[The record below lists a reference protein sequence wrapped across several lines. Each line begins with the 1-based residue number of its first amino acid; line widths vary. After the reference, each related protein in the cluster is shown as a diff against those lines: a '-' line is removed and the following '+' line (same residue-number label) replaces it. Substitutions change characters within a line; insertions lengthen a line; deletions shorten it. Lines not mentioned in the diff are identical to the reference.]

1 MKFLL
6 LSFLVLLISI
16 ETRGQEQ
23 YLTDA
28 RDGQQ
33 YLTAE
38 VNGSRWML
46 ENLNYLST
54 KSIGLSP
61 AQQETYPHVQ
71 GRYYHQ
77 EELDSVCP
85 TGWRLPGM
93 TDWLSYFEFLGQQHQ
108 AEISYKSYRDHV
120 EIRDYDDQFQLFAE
134 DSPLHLK
141 FGGIYEGDELIIK
154 GDYVNY
160 WLQDLTSSADMG
172 ERDLLERL
180 GIKRVRKVY
189 GGTSH
194 IHLGHPWTQIH
205 SHEHHLDP
213 ADEAS
218 LRRFMVRCIEI
229 DQP

>member
-6 LSFLVLLISI
+6 LSFLVLFTFM
-16 ETRGQEQ
+16 ETHGQEQ
-23 YLTDA
+23 YLTDP

-33 YLTAE
+33 YLTGE
-38 VNGSRWML
+38 LNGSRWML
-46 ENLNYLST
+46 ENLNYPTSLSY
-54 KSIGLSP
+54 SLNA
-61 AQQETYPHVQ
+61 AQQESHPLVK

-77 EELDSVCP
+77 SELDSVCP
-85 TGWRLPGM
+85 ADWRLPEM
-93 TDWLSYFEFLGQQHQ
+93 ADWLSYFESLGQQHQ
-108 AEISYKSYRDHV
+108 AEISYKSFRDNI
-120 EIRDYDDQFQLFAE
+120 EIRGYEGHFQLFAD
-134 DSPLHLK
+134 DSPLQLNH
-141 FGGIYEGDELIIK
+141 GGIYEGDELIIK

-160 WLQDLTSSADMG
+160 WLQDLPSSPDSG
-172 ERDLLERL
+172 DKEILERL
-180 GIKRVRKVY
+180 GIKRIRKVY